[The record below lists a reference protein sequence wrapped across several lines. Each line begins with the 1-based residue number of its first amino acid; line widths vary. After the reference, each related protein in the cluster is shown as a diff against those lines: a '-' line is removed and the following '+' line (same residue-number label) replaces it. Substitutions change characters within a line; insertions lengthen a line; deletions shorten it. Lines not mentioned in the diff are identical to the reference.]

1 MKSWRRRELVAPRKG
16 ETVHEEAVRV
26 GLMCGVVAEHETD
39 LGLLKR
45 QEGCQEEEGGG
56 LALEWGAGEGLQVTK

>member
-1 MKSWRRRELVAPRKG
+1 M
-16 ETVHEEAVRV
+16 